1 MRFDPRFWRLSPQE
15 VDPLS
20 WFTGPY
26 VPTVF
31 AVINLVYGTLSAVA
45 DAVSGA
51 SPILQGFGVALSTLA
66 CLLVQFLTRPMSG
79 PLGWG
84 AGAAVVA
91 ISIVGFAVAAVGYT
105 GSALPLELWWGPFGV
120 ALTIGALGPYLPAR
134 ALAVLGAAATLVSV
148 PLASI
153 AVQFDDHPWGPL
165 GRAFVLAA
173 PIVSATV
180 AFTVFSVA
188 VVGRM
193 VPLIERR
200 SQTIVAV
207 PPIPELRYE
216 EAERAR
222 LARLIERAAP
232 FIEHLARSGEV
243 TPTDRT
249 LAGQLARQL
258 RDDLVRQSDS
268 TWLDAIATERLVVV
282 DPERSAARMRSSQ
295 RTALRALLRALLD
308 LPGAD
313 AGSVLVELRR
323 LDDRSVAVGVSL
335 DVDLPEGRRIL
346 HLAPAY
352 LALRGSVDDLRVS
365 AERELRVT
373 FHLPED
379 DDAAGSR

>member
-26 VPTVF
+26 VPLVF
-31 AVINLVYGTLSAVA
+31 AVLNLVYGSVSAAA
-45 DAVSGA
+45 DALAGT
-51 SPILQGFGVALSTLA
+51 SPVLQGVGVGLSTLA
-66 CLLVQFLTRPMSG
+66 CLLVQFLTRPMRG

-84 AGAAVVA
+84 AGVAVVA
-91 ISIVGFAVAAVGYT
+91 ISIVGFAVAAIGYT
-105 GSALPLELWWGPFGV
+105 GAALPLELWWGPFGV
-120 ALTIGALGPYLPAR
+120 ALTVGALGPYLPAR
-134 ALAVLGAAATLVSV
+134 ALAVLGLAATLVAV
-148 PLASI
+148 PLASLAI
-153 AVQFDDHPWGPL
+153 QFDDHPWGPV
-165 GRAFVLAA
+165 GRAFILAA
-173 PIVSATV
+173 PIVSSTV

-207 PPIPELRYE
+207 PPARGVRYE

-222 LARLIERAAP
+222 LARLTERAAP

-243 TPTDRT
+243 LPTDRT

-258 RDDLVRQSDS
+258 RDDLVRQSEAS
-268 TWLDAIATERLVVV
+268 WLDALATERLVVV
-282 DPERSAARMRSSQ
+282 DPDRAAARMRSSQ
-295 RTALRALLRALLD
+295 RTALRALIRALLD

-323 LDDRSVAVGVSL
+323 QDGGSVAVGVSL
-335 DVDLPEGRRIL
+335 DVDLPEGRRIM

-352 LALRGSVDDLRVS
+352 LALRGSVADLRVS
-365 AERELRVT
+365 AERELRLT
-373 FHLPED
+373 FELPD
-379 DDAAGSR
+379 DDAAGRP